1 MWLAA
6 VLGWR
11 ASMRS
16 QIVNIDAMAPMR
28 ISSDSEVAA
37 PTQEFLTRRAGPV
50 NSWRRSGIRSL
61 VRKQLA

>member
-1 MWLAA
+1 
-6 VLGWR
+6 
-11 ASMRS
+11 
-16 QIVNIDAMAPMR
+16 VNIDAMAPMR